1 MKKNL
6 LFILLFLPFCISAQ
20 NGWNMNLLGSFDYDA
35 NHNTK
40 CNDIWGW
47 EDGSGNEYALV
58 GLENGFSCVD
68 VTNPSSPVEEFFISD
83 INSIWRDIKTWGD
96 YAYITTEAN
105 AGLLIVD
112 LTDLTGNTYWHVTQ
126 FNHSSNGTS
135 ISFTSSH
142 NIYIDENGVAYI
154 FGLRNNGSY
163 VANGGV
169 VFLDVNSNPTAPS
182 YLGKW
187 NGQYIHDGMAR
198 GDTMYAGCIY
208 AGELFV
214 VDVSNKSNPQTL
226 GSTSTPNAFT
236 HNAWVSDNGDF
247 VFTTD
252 EQSDAYLA
260 AYDISN
266 INNIHEVDRIQSN
279 PGSNS
284 IPHNTHVDGNF
295 LITSYYR
302 DGTTVHDITYP
313 NHMIQVAYYDSYVGS
328 GNGFNGCWGTYPFLT
343 SGNIISSDRDSY
355 NGKGILNIYGRAFQ
369 QACYLSGNV
378 INGTNGNNISSADVT
393 ILSTTTSAQTNIVGD
408 YQTAVVDSGTYLV
421 VFAKNGYVSDTLQV
435 SLTNG
440 VMTIL
445 DATLYPPCFMNIT
458 ISTTDASCF
467 GGNNGTA
474 IVQVSGGQP
483 PYAIDWG
490 GVNPNALSSGNYPIT
505 IFNNSCSIN
514 DTIIINEPT
523 AININLSATNILCYG
538 DCNGTISTNINGGNQ
553 PYNINW
559 YNNGILISNA
569 MNLYNLC
576 GGNYDLILTDN
587 NGCTESGIANIS
599 EPTALSLSIW
609 ADTILCYGGTTI
621 ATAYPLGG
629 TTPYSYN
636 WSNSATTQSTSLV
649 VASSFVII
657 SDSNGCNISDSIM
670 VYQNDSILLYNNI
683 SAISCN
689 GANDGSIAI
698 SISSGG
704 QTPFQ
709 YSIDNGVTFQ
719 NTNQFS
725 SLSSGTYFV
734 VVMDANLC
742 LADVII
748 TLTEP
753 LPLIATSTITD
764 VSCYGDCDGN
774 IQLFVSGGMPNY
786 NQNWNGANPNA
797 LCAGTFVCTITD
809 SNSCFLSVNNT
820 IIEPSQLIAQIIQNA
835 NDLDAI
841 ANGGTLPYTF
851 VWNTAETTPTITP
864 TQNGTYWLIVSD
876 NNGCTSD
883 TVFIIF
889 DNFPTSVLELN
900 ANEKTLKR
908 ITDILGRETSFKENN
923 TLFYL
928 YDDGTVEKRI
938 VIE

>member
-1 MKKNL
+1 MRLNL
-6 LFILLFLPFCISAQ
+6 LCIFLFFPLLTFSQ
-20 NGWNMNLLGSFDYDA
+20 NGWNMNLLGSFDYET

-112 LTDLTGNTYWHVTQ
+112 LTDLTGNTYWHVSQ
-126 FNHSSNGTS
+126 FTNSTTGSS
-135 ISFTSSH
+135 ISFTSAH
-142 NIYIDENGVAYI
+142 NIYIDENGIAYI
-154 FGLRNNGSY
+154 FAPRNNGSS
-163 VANGGV
+163 VANSGA
-169 VFLDVNSNPTAPS
+169 VFLDVNANATSPE
-182 YLGKW
+182 YLGEW
-187 NGQYIHDGMAR
+187 TGQYIHDGMAR

-208 AGELFV
+208 AGKLFV

-226 GSTSTPNAFT
+226 GSVSTPNTFT
-236 HNAWVSDNGDF
+236 HNAWVSDDGNY

-260 AYDISN
+260 AYDITNISN
-266 INNIHEVDRIQSN
+266 IQEVDRIQSN

-313 NHMIQVAYYDSYVGS
+313 NHMIQVAYYDSYTGS
-328 GNGFNGCWGTYPFLT
+328 GNGFNGCWGTYPFLS
-343 SGNIISSDRDSY
+343 SGNIISSYRDSY
-355 NGKGILNIYGRAFQ
+355 NGKGVLHIYGRAFQ
-369 QACYLSGNV
+369 QACYLMGNV
-378 INGTNGNNISSADVT
+378 IDGTNGNNISSADVT
-393 ILSTTTSAQTNIVGD
+393 ILSTTTFAQTNIVGD
-408 YQTAVVDSGTYLV
+408 YQTAVVDSGTFLV
-421 VFAKNGYVSDTLQV
+421 VFSKNGYISDTLQV

-458 ISTTDASCF
+458 VSTTDASCF
-467 GGNNGTA
+467 GGNDGTA
-474 IVQVSGGQP
+474 TVQVSGGQP

-490 GVNPNALSSGNYPIT
+490 GVNPNALSAGLYPIT
-505 IFNNSCSIN
+505 IYNDSCIKN
-514 DTIIINEPT
+514 DTVVISEPN
-523 AININLSATNILCYG
+523 AINVNAIATDVLCSG
-538 DCNGTISTNINGGNQ
+538 DCNGTIFININGGVQ
-553 PYNINW
+553 PYNISW
-559 YNNGILISNA
+559 YDNGTLISN
-569 MNLYNLC
+569 NIIVSNLC
-576 GGNYDLILTDN
+576 AGNYNFILTDN
-587 NGCTESGIANIS
+587 NNCTENGMLSIL
-599 EPTALSLSIW
+599 EPTALSLSVS
-609 ADTILCYGGTTI
+609 ADTILCNGGTSI
-621 ATAYPLGG
+621 ATAYPYGG
-629 TTPYSYN
+629 VAPYFYN
-636 WSNSATTQSTSLV
+636 WSNNSSNQTTVLSVGQS
-649 VASSFVII
+649 II
-657 SDSNGCNISDSIM
+657 TITDTNGCSFTDSIM

-704 QTPFQ
+704 QIPFQ
-709 YSIDNGVTFQ
+709 YSVDNGVTFQ

-725 SLSSGTYFV
+725 SLSAGTYFV

-742 LADVII
+742 LANAII

-753 LPLIATSTITD
+753 LPLTATSTITD

-786 NQNWNGANPNA
+786 NQNWNGADPNA

-809 SNSCFLSVNNT
+809 SNSCVLSVSNT
-820 IIEPSQLIAQIIQNA
+820 VIEPSQLTAQIIQNV

-851 VWNTAETTPTITP
+851 VWNTVETTPTITP

>member
-1 MKKNL
+1 
-6 LFILLFLPFCISAQ
+6 
-20 NGWNMNLLGSFDYDA
+20 
-35 NHNTK
+35 
-40 CNDIWGW
+40 
-47 EDGSGNEYALV
+47 
-58 GLENGFSCVD
+58 
-68 VTNPSSPVEEFFISD
+68 
-83 INSIWRDIKTWGD
+83 
-96 YAYITTEAN
+96 
-105 AGLLIVD
+105 
-112 LTDLTGNTYWHVTQ
+112 
-126 FNHSSNGTS
+126 
-135 ISFTSSH
+135 
-142 NIYIDENGVAYI
+142 
-154 FGLRNNGSY
+154 
-163 VANGGV
+163 
-169 VFLDVNSNPTAPS
+169 
-182 YLGKW
+182 
-187 NGQYIHDGMAR
+187 
-198 GDTMYAGCIY
+198 
-208 AGELFV
+208 
-214 VDVSNKSNPQTL
+214 
-226 GSTSTPNAFT
+226 
-236 HNAWVSDNGDF
+236 
-247 VFTTD
+247 
-252 EQSDAYLA
+252 
-260 AYDISN
+260 
-266 INNIHEVDRIQSN
+266 SN
-279 PGSNS
+279 PGSGT

-313 NHMIQVAYYDSYVGS
+313 NHMIQVAYYDSYAGS

-689 GANDGSIAI
+689 G
-698 SISSGG
+698 
-704 QTPFQ
+704 
-709 YSIDNGVTFQ
+709 
-719 NTNQFS
+719 
-725 SLSSGTYFV
+725 
-734 VVMDANLC
+734 
-742 LADVII
+742 
-748 TLTEP
+748 
-753 LPLIATSTITD
+753 
-764 VSCYGDCDGN
+764 
-774 IQLFVSGGMPNY
+774 
-786 NQNWNGANPNA
+786 
-797 LCAGTFVCTITD
+797 
-809 SNSCFLSVNNT
+809 
-820 IIEPSQLIAQIIQNA
+820 
-835 NDLDAI
+835 
-841 ANGGTLPYTF
+841 
-851 VWNTAETTPTITP
+851 
-864 TQNGTYWLIVSD
+864 
-876 NNGCTSD
+876 
-883 TVFIIF
+883 
-889 DNFPTSVLELN
+889 
-900 ANEKTLKR
+900 
-908 ITDILGRETSFKENN
+908 
-923 TLFYL
+923 
-928 YDDGTVEKRI
+928 
-938 VIE
+938 

>member
-1 MKKNL
+1 M
-6 LFILLFLPFCISAQ
+6 
-20 NGWNMNLLGSFDYDA
+20 
-35 NHNTK
+35 
-40 CNDIWGW
+40 
-47 EDGSGNEYALV
+47 
-58 GLENGFSCVD
+58 
-68 VTNPSSPVEEFFISD
+68 
-83 INSIWRDIKTWGD
+83 
-96 YAYITTEAN
+96 
-105 AGLLIVD
+105 
-112 LTDLTGNTYWHVTQ
+112 
-126 FNHSSNGTS
+126 
-135 ISFTSSH
+135 
-142 NIYIDENGVAYI
+142 
-154 FGLRNNGSY
+154 
-163 VANGGV
+163 
-169 VFLDVNSNPTAPS
+169 
-182 YLGKW
+182 
-187 NGQYIHDGMAR
+187 
-198 GDTMYAGCIY
+198 
-208 AGELFV
+208 
-214 VDVSNKSNPQTL
+214 
-226 GSTSTPNAFT
+226 
-236 HNAWVSDNGDF
+236 
-247 VFTTD
+247 
-252 EQSDAYLA
+252 
-260 AYDISN
+260 
-266 INNIHEVDRIQSN
+266 
-279 PGSNS
+279 
-284 IPHNTHVDGNF
+284 
-295 LITSYYR
+295 
-302 DGTTVHDITYP
+302 
-313 NHMIQVAYYDSYVGS
+313 
-328 GNGFNGCWGTYPFLT
+328 
-343 SGNIISSDRDSY
+343 
-355 NGKGILNIYGRAFQ
+355 
-369 QACYLSGNV
+369 SGNV

-786 NQNWNGANPNA
+786 NQNWNGTNPNA
-797 LCAGTFVCTITD
+797 LCAGTFDCTITD

-835 NDLDAI
+835 
-841 ANGGTLPYTF
+841 
-851 VWNTAETTPTITP
+851 
-864 TQNGTYWLIVSD
+864 
-876 NNGCTSD
+876 
-883 TVFIIF
+883 
-889 DNFPTSVLELN
+889 
-900 ANEKTLKR
+900 K
-908 ITDILGRETSFKENN
+908 
-923 TLFYL
+923 
-928 YDDGTVEKRI
+928 
-938 VIE
+938 

>member
-1 MKKNL
+1 
-6 LFILLFLPFCISAQ
+6 
-20 NGWNMNLLGSFDYDA
+20 
-35 NHNTK
+35 
-40 CNDIWGW
+40 
-47 EDGSGNEYALV
+47 
-58 GLENGFSCVD
+58 CVD

-112 LTDLTGNTYWHVTQ
+112 LTDLTGNTYWHVSQ
-126 FNHSSNGTS
+126 FTNSTTGSS
-135 ISFTSSH
+135 ISFTSAH
-142 NIYIDENGVAYI
+142 NIYIDENGIAYI
-154 FGLRNNGSY
+154 FAPRNNGSS
-163 VANGGV
+163 VANSGA
-169 VFLDVNSNPTAPS
+169 VFLDVNANATSPE
-182 YLGKW
+182 YLGEW
-187 NGQYIHDGMAR
+187 TGQYIHDGMAR

-208 AGELFV
+208 AGKLFV

-226 GSTSTPNAFT
+226 GSVSTPNTFT
-236 HNAWVSDNGDF
+236 HNAWVSDDGNY

-260 AYDISN
+260 AYDITNISN
-266 INNIHEVDRIQSN
+266 IQEVDRIQSN

-313 NHMIQVAYYDSYVGS
+313 NHMIQVAYYDSYTGS
-328 GNGFNGCWGTYPFLT
+328 GNGFNGCWGTYPFLS
-343 SGNIISSDRDSY
+343 SGNIISSYRDSY
-355 NGKGILNIYGRAFQ
+355 NGKGVLHIYGRAFQ
-369 QACYLSGNV
+369 QACYLMGNV
-378 INGTNGNNISSADVT
+378 IDGTNGNNISSADVT
-393 ILSTTTSAQTNIVGD
+393 ILSTTTFAQTNIVGD
-408 YQTAVVDSGTYLV
+408 YQTAVVDSGTFLV
-421 VFAKNGYVSDTLQV
+421 VFSKNGYISDTLQV

-458 ISTTDASCF
+458 VSTTDASCF
-467 GGNNGTA
+467 GGNDGTA
-474 IVQVSGGQP
+474 TVQVSGGQP

-490 GVNPNALSSGNYPIT
+490 GVNPNALSAGFYPIT
-505 IFNNSCSIN
+505 IYNNSCIKN
-514 DTIIINEPT
+514 DTVVISEPN
-523 AININLSATNILCYG
+523 AINVNAIATDVLCSG
-538 DCNGTISTNINGGNQ
+538 DCNGTIFININGGVQ
-553 PYNINW
+553 PYNISW
-559 YNNGILISNA
+559 YDNGTLISN
-569 MNLYNLC
+569 NIIVSNLC
-576 GGNYDLILTDN
+576 AGNYNFILTDN
-587 NGCTESGIANIS
+587 NNCTENGMLSIL
-599 EPTALSLSIW
+599 EPTALSLSVS
-609 ADTILCYGGTTI
+609 ADTILCNGGTSI
-621 ATAYPLGG
+621 ATAYPYGG
-629 TTPYSYN
+629 VAPYFYN
-636 WSNSATTQSTSLV
+636 WSNNSSNQTTVLSVGQS
-649 VASSFVII
+649 II
-657 SDSNGCNISDSIM
+657 TITDTNGCSFTDSIM

-704 QTPFQ
+704 QIPFQ
-709 YSIDNGVTFQ
+709 YSVDNGVTFQ

-725 SLSSGTYFV
+725 SLSAGTYFV

-742 LADVII
+742 LANAII

-753 LPLIATSTITD
+753 LPLTATSPITD

-786 NQNWNGANPNA
+786 NQNWNGADPNA

-809 SNSCFLSVNNT
+809 SNSCVLSVSNT
-820 IIEPSQLIAQIIQNA
+820 VIEPSQLTAQIIQNV

-851 VWNTAETTPTITP
+851 VWNTVETTPTITP